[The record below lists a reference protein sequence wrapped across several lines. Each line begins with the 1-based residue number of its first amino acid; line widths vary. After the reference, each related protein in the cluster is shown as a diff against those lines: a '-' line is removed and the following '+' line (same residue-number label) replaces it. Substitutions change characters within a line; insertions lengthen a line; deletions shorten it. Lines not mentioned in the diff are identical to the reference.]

1 LYLTLYAL
9 SCLFLVLFLFTDSA
23 TACVYT
29 LSLHD
34 ALPILVGFK
43 PSGTDLGVS
52 GFITRSVA
60 DAAFLHDITPR
71 STPARIGVLKQP
83 LFANTRVDPR
93 HLRAVDEAAAH
104 LSAAGYPV
112 EAIEPYP
119 IADVTFESF
128 RHIFTSRLAGMAAG
142 EGYFEW

>member
-1 LYLTLYAL
+1 IFVAYTCLPLFCLTRILFPPPAL
-9 SCLFLVLFLFTDSA
+9 LFPYTTLFRS
-23 TACVYT
+23 
-29 LSLHD
+29 
-34 ALPILVGFK
+34 
-43 PSGTDLGVS
+43 
-52 GFITRSVA
+52 SVA

-112 EAIEPYP
+112 AAIEPYP

-142 EGYFEW
+142 EGYFEWVRQQGLK